1 MDRQAYRHA
10 DTNKQDKTICPFQN
24 KTIIQ
29 SEKDRVIDEPISFAT
44 KCSEVNYW
52 EGGQTIC

>member
-44 KCSEVNYW
+44 KCSEVNY
-52 EGGQTIC
+52 